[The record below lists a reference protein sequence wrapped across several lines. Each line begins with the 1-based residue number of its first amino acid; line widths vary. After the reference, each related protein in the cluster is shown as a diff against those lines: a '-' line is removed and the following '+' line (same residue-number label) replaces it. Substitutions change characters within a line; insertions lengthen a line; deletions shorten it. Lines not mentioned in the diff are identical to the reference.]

1 MFFDASQTGAA
12 LGAVAPGKA
21 PGLSKEPS
29 QHLNQQQFGKKAGP
43 AEAEGGAAG
52 AAGAEAGAG
61 AAEGAAAAGGAE
73 AGAAAGGASLAEL
86 APLLLI

>member
-12 LGAVAPGKA
+12 YGAVVPDKA
-21 PGLSKEPS
+21 PGNSKEPS

-43 AEAEGGAAG
+43 AEAEGGAA
-52 AAGAEAGAG
+52 AEGAGAG

-73 AGAAAGGASLAEL
+73 AGAAGLAEL
-86 APLLLI
+86 APLLLL